1 MDAAW
6 LLHSWHVLDP
16 ATRHAQ
22 GTTQRVLQYKCS
34 LTVAFCVLLFS
45 CLPAENLL
53 FNRPFVFLV
62 YDEEEQV
69 VLFMGV
75 VNRPTPA
82 TKK

>member
-1 MDAAW
+1 
-6 LLHSWHVLDP
+6 
-16 ATRHAQ
+16 
-22 GTTQRVLQYKCS
+22 
-34 LTVAFCVLLFS
+34 
-45 CLPAENLL
+45 L

-82 TKK
+82 TK